1 MTFNCNSMYR
11 ILSLCIAALFTVHM
25 TFSQTGATDTK
36 TPQETARAYTRQGD
50 YTNAL
55 VVLNEALKKD
65 PQNLELSKDI
75 AFNYYLEKEFDK
87 GIAVAKALI
96 ERRDADVTSYQIL
109 GMLYKAIGEVKE
121 CDRMYKAGIKRYP
134 HSGVLLNEYG
144 EMLWSKQ
151 DYSAIKYWEQGIR
164 IDPGYPGNYY
174 NAARYYFFTQDKVWG
189 LVYGEIFLN
198 MESYTKR
205 TAEIKDL
212 LLEGYK
218 KMFTDVNLQKYQDVK
233 SPFVVAFL
241 NIMGK
246 ESFTISKGI
255 TAETLTVL
263 RTKFIIDW
271 FDTYPTNYP
280 FHLFDYQ
287 RQLLKAGMFD
297 AYNEWLFGASGNLPA
312 FQAWTTAHSDEYT
325 RFTDFQKGRVFKMPE
340 GQYYQEPK

>member
-1 MTFNCNSMYR
+1 MYR
-11 ILSLCIAALFTVHM
+11 AFLFCGVVMLAATAHA
-25 TFSQTGATDTK
+25 QTPTTDAK

-75 AFNYYLEKEFDK
+75 AFNYYLEKDYDK
-87 GIAVAKALI
+87 GIAVGKGLV
-96 ERRDADVTSYQIL
+96 ERPDADVTSYQIL
-109 GMLYKAIGEVKE
+109 ALLYKATGEVKD
-121 CDRMYKAGIKRYP
+121 CDRLYKAGIKRYP
-134 HSGVLLNEYG
+134 LSGVLLSEYG
-144 EMLWSKQ
+144 EMLWAQQ
-151 DYSAIKYWEQGIR
+151 DYAAIKLWEKGIQ
-164 IDPGYPGNYY
+164 IDPSYSGNYY

-189 LVYGEIFLN
+189 LIYGEIFLN
-198 MESYTKR
+198 LESYSKR

-218 KMFTDVNLQKYQDVK
+218 KLFTDANMQKNQDIK

-241 NIMGK
+241 NIIGK
-246 ESFTISKGI
+246 ESFTIAKGI
-255 TAETLTVL
+255 SAESLTVL

-271 FDTYPTNYP
+271 FQTYPTNYP
-280 FHLFDYQ
+280 FHLFDYE
-287 RQLLKAGMFD
+287 RQLLKDGMFD
-297 AYNEWLFGASGNLPA
+297 AYNQWLFGAAENLPV

-325 RFTDFQKGRVFKMPE
+325 RFTDFQRGRVFKMPE